1 MSVIALAT
9 DFGEGVYVGE
19 MKAVI
24 LSRAPAAR
32 IVDLFHSVSP
42 QSVLEGA
49 FLLSKAWEFFPEETI
64 FVAVV
69 DPGVGSD
76 RRILALRAF
85 DRTFLAPDNG
95 LLSFIPEKSIQDIR
109 AVVNRELFLPHVS
122 NTFHG
127 RDIFAPSAAAL
138 ASGVPMEK
146 LGRQVRDRAQLA
158 DLAPK
163 RSAGGYDGKIVHIDR
178 FGNAVTNLPAGAPPR
193 ALSISR
199 KRFRATVKTYADAPE
214 DKPVILRGSFDTWEL
229 AIRGGNAARRLKLQV
244 GTPVRQEP

>member
-1 MSVIALAT
+1 MGIIALAT

-24 LSRAPAAR
+24 LSRAPAVR
-32 IVDLFHSVSP
+32 IVDLFHSVSA

-49 FLLSKAWEFFPEETI
+49 FLLSKAWGFFPDDTI

-76 RRILALRAF
+76 RRILAIRAF
-85 DRTFLAPDNG
+85 DRVFLAPDNG

-109 AVVNRELFLPHVS
+109 AVVNREVFLPNVS

-138 ASGVPMEK
+138 ASGIPMEK
-146 LGRQVRDRAQLA
+146 LGRQVRVMARLD

-163 RSAGGYDGKIVHIDR
+163 RRAGGTDGKIVHIDR
-178 FGNAVTNLPAGAPPR
+178 FGNAVTNLPAGASPR
-193 ALSISR
+193 TLTVLR
-199 KRFRATVKTYADAPE
+199 KRFRATVKTYADAPPG
-214 DKPVILRGSFDTWEL
+214 KPVILRGSFDTWEI
-229 AIRGGNAARRLKLQV
+229 AIRNGSAARRLKLQV
-244 GTPVRQEP
+244 GTPVRQES